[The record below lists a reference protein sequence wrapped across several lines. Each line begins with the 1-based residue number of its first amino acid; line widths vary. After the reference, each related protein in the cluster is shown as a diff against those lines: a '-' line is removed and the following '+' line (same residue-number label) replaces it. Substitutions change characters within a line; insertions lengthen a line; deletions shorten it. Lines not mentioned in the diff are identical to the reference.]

1 MIKLEMKETVSYQIG
16 IYTTVTDTLIFESE
30 EDLKQNLLEYE
41 SFKGDYLN
49 EDDINE
55 LLQTGY
61 SENKYLKITLRILE
75 RS

>member
-1 MIKLEMKETVSYQIG
+1 MITVLVKETVSYQIG

-30 EDLKQNLLEYE
+30 KDLKKYLLEYE
-41 SFKGDYLN
+41 SFKGDYLD
-49 EDDINE
+49 EDNINE

-61 SENKYLKITLRILE
+61 SKNKYLKITLRILE

>member
-1 MIKLEMKETVSYQIG
+1 MIKLEIKETVSYQIG

-30 EDLKQNLLEYE
+30 KDLKKYLLEYE

-61 SENKYLKITLRILE
+61 SKNEYLKITLRILE

>member
-1 MIKLEMKETVSYQIG
+1 MITVLVKETVSYQIG
-16 IYTTVTDTLIFESE
+16 IYTTETDTLIFESE
-30 EDLKQNLLEYE
+30 KDLKKYLLEYE

-61 SENKYLKITLRILE
+61 SKNEYLKITLRILE

>member
-1 MIKLEMKETVSYQIG
+1 MITVLVKETVSYQIG
-16 IYTTVTDTLIFESE
+16 IYTTETDTLIFESE
-30 EDLKQNLLEYE
+30 KDLKKYLLEYE

-49 EDDINE
+49 KDDINE

-61 SENKYLKITLRILE
+61 SKNEYLKITLRILE

>member
-1 MIKLEMKETVSYQIG
+1 MIKLEIKETVSDIG
-16 IYTTVTDTLIFESE
+16 IYATETTDTLIFESE
-30 EDLKQNLLEYE
+30 KDLKKYLLEYE
-41 SFKGDYLN
+41 SYKGDYLN

-61 SENKYLKITLRILE
+61 SENEYLKITLRILE

>member
-1 MIKLEMKETVSYQIG
+1 MITVLVKETVSYQIG

-30 EDLKQNLLEYE
+30 KDLKKYLLEYE

-49 EDDINE
+49 KDDINE

-61 SENKYLKITLRILE
+61 SKNEYLKITLRILE